1 MKKISFL
8 ILSVIICLFPA
19 APAFAE
25 PAAPPE
31 PTGQAQTAL
40 PEISAE
46 AAILMDAATGDILYE
61 KNSRQKEFPASIT
74 KLMTVLLTLEKGS
87 LTDSVTVSHEAVTNV
102 EPGSASVALQEGETL
117 SLEQILQAILLRSAN
132 EAANA
137 AAEFTDGTLQAFAA
151 HMNSRAAELGCE
163 NTHFVNPS
171 GLHDETHATTAYDMA
186 LIARALLQN
195 ETFRSIMG
203 STYYEIPPTNKQ
215 PETRYL
221 HGQHQMLNSNSTY
234 YYEYAT
240 GGKTGFTEEARN
252 TLVTYAK
259 KDGRELIAV
268 VLKCEGAEHYTDSKA
283 LFEYGFENFE
293 IRKLLSASEYVQTV
307 SVTEIYNDKPVVLGT
322 VSAAASD
329 IEKTVQKNT
338 DFSALKVT
346 VECPK
351 TIEGPVTHG
360 QVLGSLTVSLDKEVL
375 ATAELLAQADVPL
388 LTEEQKAE
396 LDKSS
401 RMGILKKI
409 LKVIGCIVLAFC
421 ALLCITRTIGY
432 YRWKKRRARRRRRR

>member
-1 MKKISFL
+1 
-8 ILSVIICLFPA
+8 
-19 APAFAE
+19 
-25 PAAPPE
+25 
-31 PTGQAQTAL
+31 
-40 PEISAE
+40 
-46 AAILMDAATGDILYE
+46 MDAATGDILYE

-329 IEKTVQKNT
+329 IEKTVQKST

-346 VECPK
+346 VECPE

-375 ATAELLAQADVPL
+375 ATTELLAQADVPL

>member
-87 LTDSVTVSHEAVTNV
+87 LTD
-102 EPGSASVALQEGETL
+102 SVALQEGETL

-329 IEKTVQKNT
+329 I
-338 DFSALKVT
+338 
-346 VECPK
+346 VECPE
-351 TIEGPVTHG
+351 TIEGPVTRG

-388 LTEEQKAE
+388 LTEEQKAIF
-396 LDKSS
+396 SY
-401 RMGILKKI
+401 II
-409 LKVIGCIVLAFC
+409 I
-421 ALLCITRTIGY
+421 
-432 YRWKKRRARRRRRR
+432 

>member
-1 MKKISFL
+1 M
-8 ILSVIICLFPA
+8 
-19 APAFAE
+19 
-25 PAAPPE
+25 
-31 PTGQAQTAL
+31 
-40 PEISAE
+40 
-46 AAILMDAATGDILYE
+46 
-61 KNSRQKEFPASIT
+61 
-74 KLMTVLLTLEKGS
+74 
-87 LTDSVTVSHEAVTNV
+87 
-102 EPGSASVALQEGETL
+102 
-117 SLEQILQAILLRSAN
+117 
-132 EAANA
+132 
-137 AAEFTDGTLQAFAA
+137 
-151 HMNSRAAELGCE
+151 
-163 NTHFVNPS
+163 
-171 GLHDETHATTAYDMA
+171 
-186 LIARALLQN
+186 
-195 ETFRSIMG
+195 
-203 STYYEIPPTNKQ
+203 
-215 PETRYL
+215 
-221 HGQHQMLNSNSTY
+221 
-234 YYEYAT
+234 
-240 GGKTGFTEEARN
+240 
-252 TLVTYAK
+252 
-259 KDGRELIAV
+259 
-268 VLKCEGAEHYTDSKA
+268 LKCEGAEHYTDSKA